1 MHEKPIR
8 SFRRGL
14 HFGREKRLIQMSKA
28 RKMTQRCCNWSKP
41 CTEENLICLKGSK
54 SCLSGIRSNSRLP
67 CPRYPFIIIS
77 ESSDSHGWH
86 TGVCCVYMV
95 LVAGFGSEAS
105 RQRDSI
111 QKNSEYG
118 IDVMIGQEQI
128 YSGSRNRT
136 ML

>member
-1 MHEKPIR
+1 
-8 SFRRGL
+8 
-14 HFGREKRLIQMSKA
+14 
-28 RKMTQRCCNWSKP
+28 
-41 CTEENLICLKGSK
+41 
-54 SCLSGIRSNSRLP
+54 
-67 CPRYPFIIIS
+67 
-77 ESSDSHGWH
+77 
-86 TGVCCVYMV
+86 VYMV

-128 YSGSRNRT
+128 YSGSRRRT